1 MATLLCTRTIPR
13 IVRMFEMIDLM
24 LSRKKIQKC
33 HVVLE
38 ENLDDTGAY
47 WEQAPPKSLHLVG
60 SSKWSCKSLSPCSNK
75 TYRDLVLLDLKARCQ

>member
-1 MATLLCTRTIPR
+1 MECKWSHVVVECIQLNKDFSFEVFLQSVCHEKKCIFNCSMATLLYTRTIPR
-13 IVRMFEMIDLM
+13 TVRMFEMIDLM

-47 WEQAPPKSLHLVG
+47 
-60 SSKWSCKSLSPCSNK
+60 
-75 TYRDLVLLDLKARCQ
+75 

>member
-1 MATLLCTRTIPR
+1 
-13 IVRMFEMIDLM
+13 MIDLM

-47 WEQAPPKSLHLVG
+47 WGQTPKNLCFLLSLQIGVARASAHLIT
-60 SSKWSCKSLSPCSNK
+60 KFI
-75 TYRDLVLLDLKARCQ
+75 